1 MSDMSHPLQTE
12 IDALIRLVR
21 GIVLAQGNVF
31 IKELLRERGIRIGAT
46 KEDFEN
52 NMMSAIHAGELQRSH
67 IETWLNEVEGWGNQ
81 HVYIYRI
88 PRDLRASLLDAS
100 ALERTVIGAGF
111 HGQWNADTSL
121 EYPPERTLTKINF
134 ADGQLS
140 FVWHQGREF
149 PIRKSDRDYREEI
162 DGDIFEFRAYRVR
175 SERAVT
181 RFVARPSDNI
191 AAIFVQAPRDEDE
204 HDGAI
209 GDVKAVVSRVM
220 AFDELQELA
229 IASAIK
235 KLDAASLDSSTIVAR
250 ATRLSSAGAYVEFA
264 STTANLGYQDIGP
277 VREVRQAV
285 KPRSFVGLNG
295 SFILPCTDRNGETRC
310 IRAQLYGEQRRVKLA
325 HRMTANEVWSIIQ
338 LVKENV

>member
-1 MSDMSHPLQTE
+1 MSDASRLLPAE

-46 KEDFEN
+46 KGDFEN
-52 NMMSAIHAGELQRSH
+52 NMIAAIRTGELQRGH
-67 IETWLNEVEGWGNQ
+67 IEAWLSEVEGWGNQ

-88 PRDLRASLLDAS
+88 PRDMRASLLDAE
-100 ALERTVIGAGF
+100 ALERRVIGAGF
-111 HGQWNADTSL
+111 QGQWKADTSL
-121 EYPPERTLTKINF
+121 EYPPERTLTRINF

-149 PIRKSDRDYREEI
+149 AIRKTDRDYREEI
-162 DGDIFEFRAYRVR
+162 DGDVYEFRAYRIR

-181 RFVARPSDNI
+181 RFVARPYDNI
-191 AAIFVQAPRDEDE
+191 AAIFVQAPRDEEE
-204 HDGAI
+204 HDSAI
-209 GDVKAVVSRVM
+209 SDVKTVVSRVITY
-220 AFDELQELA
+220 DELQELA

-235 KLDAASLDSSTIVAR
+235 KLDAASLDSPTIVAR
-250 ATRLSSAGAYVEFA
+250 TTRLSSAGAYVEFA
-264 STTANLGYQDIGP
+264 STSANLGYQDIGP

-285 KPRSFVGLNG
+285 RPRSFVGLNG
-295 SFILPCTDRNGETRC
+295 SFMLPCADRNGDTRSV
-310 IRAQLYGEQRRVKLA
+310 RAQLYGEQRRVKLA